1 MNYRMTFHTIGL
13 VIRYAALAL
22 IAPIFIELVN
32 LGGRPLSCILP
43 YVYAMLIL
51 IVPSVFL
58 TFKQPED
65 KTIRAN
71 EGIIVVGVSWI
82 VMALAGAL
90 PFIFSGTLGFVDA
103 VFESTSGFTTTGAS
117 VIANVETL
125 SKGLQFWR
133 CLMHFMGGMGVLMFM
148 LAVMPNV
155 SAGFMHV
162 MKFEST
168 GTQPGKLVARVRYTA
183 RILYLIYTLIMVVEF
198 LVLLIGGVGAFD
210 SICIALSTAGTGGF
224 ANLNASIAGY
234 NSLFVEIVV
243 MLFMFL
249 FGVNFTMYFLIFVKR
264 FKEVLKS
271 EELRYY
277 IIILLVA
284 IITIALLLINT
295 YGNFFTALRYSSFQI
310 LAFSST
316 TGFLTADVSAW
327 PTMAQVILVFI
338 MCMGACA
345 GSTGGGFKVSRMLLL
360 GKGALATTGN
370 IRSNRS
376 VRMIKMDGKAVPNA
390 LMINVY
396 GYFVVYVI
404 IAIIGTLIISLD
416 GFDFTSNFTVT
427 LSCLNNVGPALGQF
441 SSGNLLAYG
450 WFSKIVL
457 SIIMLIGRLEI
468 FPILLLFSPRTWRNR

>member
-1 MNYRMTFHTIGL
+1 MNYRMAFHTIGL
-13 VIRYAALAL
+13 VLRYAALAL
-22 IAPIFIELVN
+22 IAPILIELIN
-32 LGGRPLSCILP
+32 LDGRPLSCILP
-43 YVYAMLIL
+43 FVYAMLIL
-51 IVPSVFL
+51 VGLSVFL
-58 TFKQPED
+58 TIKQPED

-117 VIANVETL
+117 VIADVESL

-133 CLMHFMGGMGVLMFM
+133 CAMHFMGGMGVLMFM

-183 RILYLIYTLIMVVEF
+183 RILYIIYTLLMLLEF
-198 LVLLIGGVGAFD
+198 LILLIGGVGAFD

-234 NSLFVEIVV
+234 ESLFVELVV

-264 FKEVLKS
+264 FKEIFKS

-277 IIILLVA
+277 IIILAVA
-284 IITIALLLINT
+284 IISIALLLINT
-295 YGNFFTALRYSSFQI
+295 YNNFFTALRYSTFQV

-316 TGFLTADVSAW
+316 TGFLTADVGLW
-327 PTMAQVILVFI
+327 PATAQVILVFM

-360 GKGALATTGN
+360 GKGALATTKN
-370 IRSNRS
+370 IRSSRG
-376 VRMIKMDGKAVPNA
+376 VRMIKMDGKAVSPE
-390 LMINVY
+390 MMSTVF

-404 IAIIGTLIISLD
+404 IAIIGTLVISFD

-427 LSCLNNVGPALGQF
+427 LSCLNNVGPALGNF
-441 SSGNLLAYG
+441 TSGNLAAYG
-450 WFSKIVL
+450 WFSKIIL

-468 FPILLLFSPRTWRNR
+468 FPIILLFSPKTWRNH